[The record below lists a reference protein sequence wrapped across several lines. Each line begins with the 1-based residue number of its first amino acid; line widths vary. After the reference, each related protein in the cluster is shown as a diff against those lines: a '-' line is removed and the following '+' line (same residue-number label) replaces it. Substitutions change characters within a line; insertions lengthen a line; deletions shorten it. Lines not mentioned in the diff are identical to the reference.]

1 MKNAPKILLGRRE
14 KVNFPE
20 LQLKDIDAKVDT
32 GAYTSSIHCH
42 DIREVDNQLYCK
54 FLDPAHPDYN
64 EQEFRFNTYSRK
76 TVKSSNGQIENRY
89 KITTKIE
96 LDEKQYSISLT
107 LTDRAN
113 MKYPVLLGRKFLSRK
128 FIVDVSLKYQ
138 LKTNN
143 SVIG

>member
-14 KVNFPE
+14 KANFPE
-20 LQLKDIDAKVDT
+20 LHLNNIDAKVDT

-64 EQEFRFNTYSRK
+64 AQEFRFNTYSRK

-89 KITTKIE
+89 KITTKIV
-96 LDEKQYSISLT
+96 LGEKQYAISLT
-107 LTDRAN
+107 LTDRAK

-128 FIVDVSLKYQ
+128 FIVDVSLKYR

-143 SVIG
+143 SDNG

>member
-14 KVNFPE
+14 KVNFPA
-20 LQLKDIDAKVDT
+20 LRLKDIDAKVDT